1 MTKEK
6 FNYML
11 EACKDT
17 LDNCKEGLMELF
29 DKGNCHLDITF
40 QFRLGE
46 AVIMNVSSDYNVR
59 KNDVNE
65 TTVINL
71 GKQEL
76 K

>member
-46 AVIMNVSSDYNVR
+46 VVIMNVSSDYNVR

>member
-17 LDNCKEGLMELF
+17 LNNCKEGLMELF

-46 AVIMNVSSDYNVR
+46 VVIMNVSSDYNVR